1 MSDADLIDQLYGQ
14 LDEAHQTIVTLSE
27 ANEAL
32 RAQLAERAAAAAARK
47 ASVRV

>member
-1 MSDADLIDQLYGQ
+1 MSDTTLLEELHRQ

-32 RAQLAERAAAAAARK
+32 RAQLAERDAAAGRGE
-47 ASVRV
+47 R